1 MSCIVWAALLMAG
14 PLHAQEQSGNEEYYA
29 RAAQLY
35 PNISINTDEPK
46 SAALSKIISVRY
58 NRTPFLAAVSDIAN
72 KAGYWLSYSDQYIPE
87 YRSVSLKLENVTV
100 QNALWAVL
108 EDTGLRYAISPNGHL
123 VLMKWEREEAE
134 DQPVIDGVIVGY
146 VYDSR
151 TGDPLPGANVR
162 IAGTSKGTATDDGG
176 QFVLSGVSAGDQVLV
191 VSYLGYETQRVDVEV
206 EDDDET
212 EIEIELQD
220 NFVEMDGILVRGTR
234 EGQVRALSRQKDAA
248 NIKNV
253 IDAELIS
260 TFPDPNVGES
270 LKRIPGIN
278 VQSDQGEARFVQIRG
293 ASPTLNN
300 VSINGE
306 QLAAPE
312 GDERSVNLDM
322 IPSDVLASIEVT
334 KAITPDMDGDAIGG
348 TINLET
354 KSAISRDREF
364 NVTLNGGYHNN
375 VNDFSPLG
383 GRASVNYGQRVGDDA
398 EFGYMIGANYNR
410 NSIGSDNNE
419 VEYDEGNLDEMQLRD
434 YELIRERIGVSS
446 NFDYRFSRSSKL
458 LFKASYNYFDDL
470 EYRRRLTLT
479 TDEALREL
487 KDRLEKQKV
496 FSASF
501 GGEHAVSE
509 TFFVDYRIA
518 YSYSDQN
525 TPKDREIGY
534 AQAFEDMA
542 GDDIDFIGFD
552 RSDPDYPQF
561 SLTSAAPAGAG
572 VYNYGSYEFDEMADA
587 SEFTSEDH
595 ITTRLNLRK
604 DYALSD
610 DVSGFLK
617 FGGKLRFKS
626 KERGLNENIYGD
638 YGGGTTF
645 EDLLS
650 DFEDDDFLFGN
661 YAQGPGLFPGV
672 GTMND
677 FIDNNLSDFE
687 LDEEDSQESST
698 AEDYDASEDTYAGY
712 IMTDLQI
719 GNLGTV
725 IGLRYEHVESEYTGH
740 IVEYN
745 DAEELVTPIPTASD
759 KNEYDFIL
767 PMVHLKYQIQDN
779 INLRLAW
786 TNTFAKPNYFNQVP
800 FRIISRPDEE
810 IELGNPDLD
819 PTRSTNFDFMAEY
832 YFQSIGIFSAG
843 VFYKNIRDF
852 IYTANFAF
860 SQAPYVGYEA
870 TQPINGE
877 DADLAGFEVAL
888 QNQLTF
894 LPGFASGFGIYAN
907 YTYTWSEA
915 RLLTEGGAF
924 RTVQLPGQA
933 QNMANLAIS
942 YQRSGFNGR
951 VSLNYSGSFI
961 EEIRETRSADRY
973 YDKHTQIDISLSQ
986 QVTDEIQIF
995 ADVINLT
1002 NEPLRFYNGVPSRP
1016 EQQEYYS
1023 WWSKLGVQLEL

>member
-1 MSCIVWAALLMAG
+1 MGPPELLN
-14 PLHAQEQSGNEEYYA
+14 AQQNSYEEEYFA
-29 RAAQLY
+29 KAAELY
-35 PNISINTDEPK
+35 PNITINRDEPK
-46 SAALSKIISVRY
+46 SAALSKIISIKY
-58 NRTPFLAAVSDIAN
+58 NNATLGQALSDIAR
-72 KAGYWLSYSDQYIPE
+72 KAGYWLSYSDQNVPL
-87 YRSVSLKLENVTV
+87 YRTIDLELENVTV
-100 QNALWAVL
+100 KNAIWTVL
-108 EDTGLRYAISPNGHL
+108 EGTGLRYAISPNGHL
-123 VLMKWEREEAE
+123 VLMKWKKEKEEE
-134 DQPVIDGVIVGY
+134 VEEVLDGIVSGY

-151 TGDPLPGANVR
+151 TGDALPGANVR
-162 IAGTSKGTATDDGG
+162 VAGTNKGTATDDAG
-176 QFVLSGVSAGDQVLV
+176 QFVLRGVSSGEQVLV
-191 VSYLGYETQRVDVEV
+191 VSYLGYETQRVEVDVEDG
-206 EDDDET
+206 EET
-212 EIEIELQD
+212 ELEIELQD
-220 NFVEMDGILVRGTR
+220 NFVEMEGIMVRGTR
-234 EGQVRALSRQKDAA
+234 EGQVRALSRQKEAA

-253 IDAELIS
+253 IDAELIA

-306 QLAAPE
+306 QVAAPE

-354 KSAISRDREF
+354 KSAITRDREF

-375 VNDFSPLG
+375 VNDFTPMG
-383 GRASVNYGQRVGDDA
+383 GRASVNFGQRVGDNG
-398 EFGYMIGANYNR
+398 EFGYMIGANYNK

-419 VEYDEGNLDEMQLRD
+419 MEYDEGNLDEMQLRD
-434 YELIRERIGVSS
+434 YELIRERFGLSS

-458 LFKASYNYFDDL
+458 LLNASYNYFDDL
-470 EYRRRLTLT
+470 EYRRRLTLAS
-479 TDEALREL
+479 DEVLREF

-496 FSASF
+496 FSASI

-525 TPKDREIGY
+525 TPLDNEIGY

-561 SLTSAAPAGAG
+561 SLTSAAPAEAG
-572 VYNYGSYEFDEMADA
+572 VYNYGSYEFDELAAA

-595 ITTRLNLRK
+595 ITTRLNLRT
-604 DYALSD
+604 DYSLSD
-610 DVSGFLK
+610 NVNGFLK

-626 KERGLNENIYGD
+626 KDRGLNENIYGG
-638 YGGGTTF
+638 YNGSSTF
-645 EDLLS
+645 ESLLS

-661 YAQGPGLFPGV
+661 YAQGPGLFPGDDALDDLV
-672 GTMND
+672 
-677 FIDNNLSDFE
+677 NNNIGDFE
-687 LDEEDSQESST
+687 YEEDESDEAST

-712 IMTDLQI
+712 IMTDLQL
-719 GNLGTV
+719 GDLGTV
-725 IGLRYEHVESEYTGH
+725 IGLRYEHVVSEYTGH
-740 IVEYN
+740 VVEYN
-745 DAEELVTPIPTASD
+745 DAEELVRPIPTASD

-819 PTRSTNFDFMAEY
+819 PTRSTNLDFMAEY
-832 YFQSIGIFSAG
+832 YFRNIGILSAG
-843 VFYKNIRDF
+843 AFYKNIRDF
-852 IYTANFAF
+852 IYTANFEF
-860 SQAPYVGYEA
+860 GQAPYVGYEA

-915 RLLTEGGAF
+915 RLLTEGGTF

-933 QNMANLAIS
+933 QNMANVAIS
-942 YQRSGFNGR
+942 YQKYGFSGR
-951 VSLNYSGSFI
+951 ISLNYSGSFI

-973 YDKHTQIDISLSQ
+973 YDSHTQIDISVSQ
-986 QVTDEIQIF
+986 QITDNIQVF

-1002 NEPLRFYNGVPSRP
+1002 NEPLRFYNGVPARP

-1023 WWSKLGVQLEL
+1023 WWTKLGAKLTF